1 LIDWSRLK
9 QIEAD
14 WSPMF
19 HQVFAHESVFPRW
32 LQRLSYSS
40 IQSPKGTWPAPAVR
54 GPIVWPI
61 GWPIGPVGWW
71 LGVALWQLDT
81 LWFLISII
89 SVCNMSHMRFW
100 ELVYSIV

>member
-61 GWPIGPVGWW
+61 GWPIGPVGW
-71 LGVALWQLDT
+71 
-81 LWFLISII
+81 
-89 SVCNMSHMRFW
+89 
-100 ELVYSIV
+100 